1 MKIESSRQTCAA
13 WTDGQTAPVGAKNV
27 GSKGCLKMLIA
38 SLYPHDLLTNDGQ
51 ADPVVFGGALSE
63 VHSAGELA

>member
-1 MKIESSRQTCAA
+1 MRALDKLVLH
-13 WTDGQTAPVGAKNV
+13 GQTVRQLLLE
-27 GSKGCLKMLIA
+27 LKMSVLKVVQRCT
-38 SLYPHDLLTNDGQ
+38 STLYPHDLLTNDGQ